1 MSLVLT
7 ASVTRPLAPVLAAL
21 DAVRGDSE
29 VFGVASGLVVGETL
43 APGWLPATDLTGPAL
58 DDLLD
63 VPRRLW
69 GAKPHAAAALAY
81 KQYTYW
87 LAMPAVLGWAVARRV
102 PLLDAA
108 NVAVR
113 LGGGDDHRVRLGMRR
128 PLLAV
133 LPDDPA
139 AGHPDAVVAA
149 GEAELL
155 AVLRGTLLDR
165 HVAPLVA
172 ATRERV
178 RVGAHTLYG
187 QLAAG
192 VTYVLSAASELL
204 ADPVGA
210 GAALLD
216 ALGMARLAGL
226 REAPEGGLCV
236 RRSTCCLAFV
246 VPGLGGQTCPE
257 CCVNKD

>member
-1 MSLVLT
+1 VTLALT
-7 ASVTRPLAPVLAAL
+7 ASVTRPLSPVVAAL
-21 DAVRGDSE
+21 DAVRDGSE
-29 VFGVASGLVVGETL
+29 LFGIADGLVVDGGPE
-43 APGWLPATDLTGPAL
+43 AGWVPATELLAGPAL
-58 DDLLD
+58 DELLAG
-63 VPRRLW
+63 PTKLW

-87 LAMPAVLGWAVARRV
+87 LAMPVVLGWAVARRV
-102 PLLDAA
+102 PLFAA
-108 NVAVR
+108 DNVAVR
-113 LGGGDDHRVRLGMRR
+113 LAADDHRVQLGMVR
-128 PLLAV
+128 PAVAV

-155 AVLRGTLLDR
+155 AVLRDTLLDR

-178 RVGAHTLYG
+178 RIGAHTLYG

-192 VTYVLSAASELL
+192 VTYVLSEAGDLV
-204 ADPVGA
+204 ADPVAA

-216 ALGMARLAGL
+216 ALDMTHLADL

-246 VPGLGGQTCPE
+246 VPGLGGRTCPD
-257 CCVNKD
+257 CCVNRG